1 MRSIALEA
9 YQRTPSPSQ
18 KPRRT
23 GKPRNLR
30 PEDLLAAFSGQVGT
44 FGRVEGGAYV
54 AAAHLSKGHDDIT
67 LLLVTADGDPV
78 IVKDTVESIF
88 LSEEAGQVEPAPGE
102 VDLRQFVA
110 DGHFTGFWYVFEEE
124 GLSFAIL
131 ADSGYQIGLTDQY
144 ALTTFVKILN
154 ALKEGLQCKM

>member
-18 KPRRT
+18 QPRRT
-23 GKPRNLR
+23 GKPRMLR
-30 PEDLLAAFSGQVGT
+30 PKDLLAAFSGQVDT
-44 FGRVEGGAYV
+44 FGRAEGGAYV
-54 AAAHLSKGHDDIT
+54 AAAHVSKGHDDIT
-67 LLLVTADGDPV
+67 LLMVTADGDPV

-88 LSEEAGQVEPAPGE
+88 LSEEAGPVEPAPGE
-102 VDLRQFVA
+102 VDLRQFVT
-110 DGHFTGFWYVFEEE
+110 DGHFTGFWYVFKEE

-131 ADSGYQIGLTDQY
+131 ADSGYQIGLTEQD

-154 ALKEGLQCKM
+154 ALKEGSQCKM

>member
-18 KPRRT
+18 QPRRT
-23 GKPRNLR
+23 GKPRMLR
-30 PEDLLAAFSGQVGT
+30 PKDLLAAFSGQVDT
-44 FGRVEGGAYV
+44 FGRAEGGAYV
-54 AAAHLSKGHDDIT
+54 AAAHVSKGHDDIT
-67 LLLVTADGDPV
+67 LLMVTADGDPV

-88 LSEEAGQVEPAPGE
+88 LSEEAGPVEPAPGE
-102 VDLRQFVA
+102 V

-131 ADSGYQIGLTDQY
+131 ADSGYQIGLTEHD

>member
-9 YQRTPSPSQ
+9 FQRTPSPSQ
-18 KPRRT
+18 QPRRT
-23 GKPRNLR
+23 GKPRTLR
-30 PEDLLAAFSGQVGT
+30 SKDLLAAFSGQVAA
-44 FGRVEGGAYV
+44 FGQTKGGAYV
-54 AAAHLSKGHDDIT
+54 AAAHLDDIA
-67 LLLVTADGDPV
+67 LLMVTADGDPL

-88 LSEEAGQVEPAPGE
+88 LLEEAGPVEPAPGE
-102 VDLRQFVA
+102 VDLRQFVT

-131 ADSGYQIGLTDQY
+131 ANSGYQIGLTEHD